1 MKFVA
6 SPVLDTTMPKAS
18 QPGGGE
24 ASPSRSPLESS
35 RCQRV
40 KIGLRR
46 EKCLSVASCFPFPIF
61 TCWRRE
67 PRRGYDPVA
76 LEQCSNPFFAYFLWR
91 SKESERLPGRPRQ
104 TTVDRRKKRFSYRR
118 TDKKEQPKLLFPHT
132 QQQNQSNKLTDTTN
146 HSLPHRSTGDKG
158 MRHLNIVVEPAIA
171 VQARRDLLANLF
183 ISRLRAFTQH
193 KVLEQFLRHG
203 QTLRCQ

>member
-67 PRRGYDPVA
+67 PRRGYDPVV
-76 LEQCSNPFFAYFLWR
+76 LEQCSNPSFAYFSWR
-91 SKESERLPGRPRQ
+91 SKKSERLPGRPRQ
-104 TTVDRRKKRFSYRR
+104 TTVDRRKKSRSNRQSKVGTKHR
-118 TDKKEQPKLLFPHT
+118 QPQDPP
-132 QQQNQSNKLTDTTN
+132 NTT
-146 HSLPHRSTGDKG
+146 GA
-158 MRHLNIVVEPAIA
+158 PAE
-171 VQARRDLLANLF
+171 LLASTTGLLINKASTTGPSLLLVEDHL
-183 ISRLRAFTQH
+183 S
-193 KVLEQFLRHG
+193 
-203 QTLRCQ
+203 